1 MTDVM
6 IYVQHLLGIGHVRR
20 TALLVAEMRKL
31 GLTVGVVSGGIP
43 DDAIDFAADEVIQ
56 LPACRSADHGF
67 SGLVDQDGN
76 PVDDA
81 WKDGRKNALLAAYH
95 TLLPRLLLVEMF
107 PFGRRAFRFEL
118 LPLLEQAGQDGVA
131 RVCSVRDL
139 LVRKNDISK
148 ERWMR
153 DIALSHFDRV
163 LVHGDPVVIG
173 FDRSFPFTADLGDM
187 LEYTGYVAA
196 DVKRDTSIVRSG
208 VVVSAG
214 GGAVGADLIDAA
226 IAARPL
232 SAKYADAQW
241 DIITGPHFPADAFA
255 RLAGN
260 MPDGM
265 VLHRFLP
272 DFRDRL
278 ARAEVSVSQAGYNT
292 LMDVLGAG
300 VPAVMVPF
308 AEGGESEQSE
318 RAEIFAQK
326 GIISLLPA
334 SKLCPETLARMMDD
348 ADFPK
353 EFELLLDGARIGAA
367 KIRAIIMGKDHGHLG

>member
-43 DDAIDFAADEVIQ
+43 DEAIDFGADRVIQ

-67 SGLVDQDGN
+67 SGLVDQDGK

-81 WKDGRKNALLAAYH
+81 WKDGRKNALFAAYQE
-95 TLLPRLLLVEMF
+95 LSPRLLLVEMF

-118 LPLLEQAGQDGVA
+118 LPLLERAGEDGVK

-139 LVRKNDISK
+139 LVRKKDIQK

-153 DIALSHFDRV
+153 DVARSYFDRV
-163 LVHGDPVVIG
+163 LVHGDPAVFG
-173 FDRSFPFTADLGDM
+173 FDRSFPFAADLRDM
-187 LEYTGYVAA
+187 LDYTGYVAA
-196 DVKRDTSIVRSG
+196 DVKRDSSVSRAG

-214 GGAVGADLIDAA
+214 GGAVGADLIAAA

-232 SAKYADAQW
+232 SAKYAKAHW

-255 RLAGN
+255 RLSAN
-260 MPDGM
+260 LPDGIR
-265 VLHRFLP
+265 LHRFLS

-278 ARAEVSVSQAGYNT
+278 VRADISVSQAGYNT
-292 LMDVLGAG
+292 LMDVLAAG
-300 VPAVMVPF
+300 VPSVMVPF

-318 RAEIFAQK
+318 RAEIFADK

-334 SKLCPETLARMMDD
+334 CQLQPETLARAMDN